1 MGNTITSKYL
11 LSLDKQYYLQVYA
24 RYPLALEKGEGVYVW
39 DFEGKKYID
48 ALAGIAVNSLGHA
61 HPVLVEAIQKQAA
74 QLIHVSNFYVSKPQV
89 LLAKKMV
96 ELSGMDRAFFTN
108 SGAEA
113 VEGAIKLARKYGH
126 AKNKGGTIISMD
138 GCFHGRTMATI
149 AAGKEEM
156 QKGFE
161 PIPDGFKKVPF
172 NNIKALKENVGK
184 DTCAVI
190 IEVLQGEG
198 GIVQADHDYIQTVRE
213 LCDKNDILLIFDEV
227 QCGAAR
233 TGKFFG
239 YEHFD
244 VTPDMVTMAK
254 GLAGGVPIGAV
265 LVKQKVAD
273 VITFGEHGT
282 TFGGN
287 SLATAAALA
296 TVGVLEDPAFLDEV
310 SQKGMFFKSLIKE
323 KAEGLKAIKEIRG
336 IGLMLGVVLDED
348 LVARDVVEKMLSLG
362 VLANATSGNTI
373 RLVPPLVITKEQ
385 IEQVVNVL
393 FLSIDNIKK

>member
-198 GIVQADHDYIQTVRE
+198 GIVQADHDYIQAVRE

-296 TVGVLEDPAFLDEV
+296 TVSVLEDPAFLDEV

-323 KAEGLKAIKEIRG
+323 KAEGIKAIKEIRG